1 MEGGASGT
9 EMPRRMRSEAAGVF
23 AFGRHRP
30 RIHPTAFVTP
40 GTFIVGKVIIR
51 PRASVWFGA
60 VLRGD
65 FGRIEIGEGS
75 LIEDNVVVHGNVM
88 VGKQCVVGHGAIL
101 HGCSIGDRA
110 VIGANAVVFDGAVVG
125 AGALVAAGSVVYPK
139 TKVVEGTVFR
149 NSAGGNNPSVGRVGG
164 RLKHWGADAY
174 PPIISAYRRG
184 WSGRPRRLRGPAR
197 VARAGR

>member
-1 MEGGASGT
+1 MFDYLRQVGDPATGLPLGDTATNLKAAIAGETHEYTDMYPGFAKTARDEG
-9 EMPRRMRSEAAGVF
+9 F
-23 AFGRHRP
+23 
-30 RIHPTAFVTP
+30 
-40 GTFIVGKVIIR
+40 K
-51 PRASVWFGA
+51 
-60 VLRGD
+60 
-65 FGRIEIGEGS
+65 EIAWQ
-75 LIEDNVVVHGNVM
+75 ED
-88 VGKQCVVGHGAIL
+88 A
-101 HGCSIGDRA
+101 R
-110 VIGANAVVFDGAVVG
+110 AVVG